1 MPSDPHPPDPPPRTA
16 RRRLARWLD
25 RLCQGTPPPGLID
38 IVHTRHAHLHRRFT
52 MIASFDGK
60 AGRWSA
66 TSFLVSIVLGGVALT
81 GAVRGQDAAAP
92 PAAEPAQPA
101 PREVKAAPAG
111 YPGSVDASPESKV
124 DPKTAEK
131 LWNEK
136 YAKMIVYV
144 DGQEVNREAVD
155 QAYLAELQQ
164 LAAGKATS
172 GEIRKAD
179 VTRLDPGAAA
189 KIWMSKYAPKIFY
202 VNGQP
207 VNKQKLEEQFVD
219 ELAPL
224 AGSREAAEQAL
235 AGLLRTRAALGDAQA
250 IQELWEKEYRP
261 RLRMVDG
268 KPINRQD
275 VEAQFKVDLARLERQ
290 VRSDSPVA
298 AAAPA
303 GGARVA
309 PPGAAP
315 APEEPGVKDEDVDQ
329 GLLATLE
336 RKVPETNFDGAAFT
350 DVVDFLRDA
359 SGANIIVEWKALEAA
374 GIDRNAP
381 VSLRLRNVKFGRVL
395 DLVLSNVGGATVP
408 VGYSVSDN
416 ILRVSTLEDLDRVTD
431 VRAYDVRDIVP
442 AELTMEELAK
452 MIVDTVA
459 TDSWRDSGGSTGG
472 LRVSK
477 HKLIVTQTP
486 NNHRQIRAV
495 LKMLREQPHDAA
507 AAAPAAGG
515 RQ

>member
-1 MPSDPHPPDPPPRTA
+1 
-16 RRRLARWLD
+16 
-25 RLCQGTPPPGLID
+25 
-38 IVHTRHAHLHRRFT
+38 
-52 MIASFDGK
+52 MIASFDRN

-66 TSFLVSIVLGGVALT
+66 TGLVLSVLLGGVALT
-81 GAVRGQDAAAP
+81 GAVRGQDAGAPAAGA
-92 PAAEPAQPA
+92 PAAEPAKPA
-101 PREVKAAPAG
+101 AREVKATPAAEPARPATAEAKSGPNRPAPSFPGG
-111 YPGSVDASPESKV
+111 YPGVGTPIDFSPVSKV
-124 DPKTAEK
+124 DPKVAEK
-131 LWNEK
+131 LWDEK

-144 DGQEVNREAVD
+144 NGVEANREQVD
-155 QAYLAELQQ
+155 GAYLAELEQ
-164 LAAGKATS
+164 LAAGKSDA
-172 GEIRKAD
+172 GNLKPANL
-179 VTRLDPGAAA
+179 TRLDPDAAA
-189 KIWMSKYAPKIFY
+189 RIWASKYHPKLIY
-202 VNGQP
+202 VNGEP
-207 VNKQKLEEQFVD
+207 VNKQKLEQQFID

-250 IQELWEKEYRP
+250 IQELWEKDYRP

-290 VRSDSPVA
+290 VRTDNPVPA
-298 AAAPA
+298 AAAVPA
-303 GGARVA
+303 GVGRPAA
-309 PPGAAP
+309 PGAAP

-329 GLLATLE
+329 ALLATLE
-336 RKVPETNFDGAAFT
+336 RKVPETNFDGAALS

-381 VSLRLRNVKFGRVL
+381 VSLRTKNVKFGRVL
-395 DLVLSNVGGATVP
+395 DLVLSGVTGGTVP
-408 VGYSVSDN
+408 VGYSVDDN
-416 ILRVSTLEDLDRVTD
+416 IIRVSTLEDLDKITD

-442 AELTMEELAK
+442 TELQMDDLVK

-459 TDSWRDSGGSTGG
+459 TDSWRDSGGTTGV

-486 NNHRQIRAV
+486 MNHRQIRSV
-495 LKMLREQPHDAA
+495 LKMLREQPRDAA
-507 AAAPAAGG
+507 ADATSPAGG